1 MNAMLRLVGWVLA
14 LALVVLPIVA
24 VLNGWVGASQW
35 PLTKLRVT
43 GQFER
48 VDGALLQKT
57 LLPYA
62 QHGFF
67 AVDLA
72 AAQDAVSKLPWV
84 ERAEVRKR
92 WPDVLEVT
100 VSEHRPFARWG
111 EDLLL
116 SQQGKLF
123 PAKGI
128 QVPKGLPQFG
138 GPESRVSEVVELYN
152 ESRALFA
159 PIGLDVRDVELDP
172 RGSWTLGLDNGAR
185 IVVGR
190 SEARAQKLVAG
201 MSEQALELAFVRG
214 QHARGADRIEQ
225 RLGLLGEARE
235 GIGVQDAGFL
245 GLERTQHPL
254 PQGPADTGARPEKDA
269 VAPRILEVARELLVV
284 GERRHHDRRQLSGID
299 RERIGRANHGHQAGA
314 GA

>member
-1 MNAMLRLVGWVLA
+1 MNAMLRLVGWILA

-24 VLNGWVGASQW
+24 VLNGWIGARHW
-35 PLTKLRVT
+35 PLTKLRAT
-43 GQFER
+43 GEFER

-62 QHGFF
+62 QRGFF

-100 VSEHRPFARWG
+100 VVEHRPFARWG
-111 EDLLL
+111 DDLLL

-128 QVPKGLPQFG
+128 EVPRGLPQLG
-138 GPESRVSEVVELYN
+138 GPPARVGEVVELYN

-159 PIGLDVRDVELDP
+159 PIGLDVREVGLDA
-172 RGSWTLGLDNGAR
+172 RGSWTLGLDNGAH

-190 SEARAQKLVAG
+190 SEARARLG
-201 MSEQALELAFVRG
+201 RFVR
-214 QHARGADRIEQ
+214 
-225 RLGLLGEARE
+225 L
-235 GIGVQDAGFL
+235 
-245 GLERTQHPL
+245 L
-254 PQGPADTGARPEKDA
+254 PQLLAQQAQVLKRADLRYTNGFALTWAPMPAPAA
-269 VAPRILEVARELLVV
+269 VPQQQ
-284 GERRHHDRRQLSGID
+284 GQS
-299 RERIGRANHGHQAGA
+299 
-314 GA
+314 